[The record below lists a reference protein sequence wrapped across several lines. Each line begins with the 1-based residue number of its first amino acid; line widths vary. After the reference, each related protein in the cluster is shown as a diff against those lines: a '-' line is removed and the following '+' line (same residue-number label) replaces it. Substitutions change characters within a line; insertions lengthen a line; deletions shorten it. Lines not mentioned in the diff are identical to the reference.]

1 MKALDALQSAD
12 FSLSEFLAASENS
25 PALANKDIDAQV
37 RALTS
42 AIKNELKVDY
52 SKTVAFKPGE
62 KERVQSIYINYL
74 TNKKDDFNSHYIQ
87 LLAWHLHELKIM
99 QKNGNPLSIFE
110 YSPNPL
116 APFTVI
122 EKTFRLFHK
131 KRIDVEK
138 ISYALILNYLN
149 NYKVASNRYKKELRA
164 YLKSIKFSEDSDV
177 YFDINNVLT
186 YVAKRT
192 AKVAPPTEPYPKRLR
207 RLKIRLRTLDTV
219 YFSDAW
225 LEWMLKEANL
235 SDEEYVLKNL
245 DCSYFKIC
253 NEDKQ
258 KIIMAKIIH
267 DNSTYNL
274 MRANAESIC
283 LKYIFPA
290 IKKGS
295 PFTKE
300 FWDLNYTGIY
310 KIYLDNAWAFIEQ
323 TFVQNPNYKNMV
335 HFGGTL

>member
-87 LLAWHLHELKIM
+87 LLAWHLHELSLP
-99 QKNGNPLSIFE
+99 QKKGGHLTAFS
-110 YSPNPL
+110 YSPNLL
-116 APFTVI
+116 APFTII
-122 EKTFRLFHK
+122 EKTFRLFYK
-131 KRIDVEK
+131 KRIDVNK
-138 ISYALILNYLN
+138 VSYALVLTYLDNYRF
-149 NYKVASNRYKKELRA
+149 ASNRYKNELRR
-164 YLKSIKFSEDSDV
+164 YLRNIHFSDDLDV
-177 YFDINNVLT
+177 YFNIKNIMT
-186 YVAKRT
+186 YVVNKT
-192 AKVAPPTEPYPKRLR
+192 IKSAPSGEPFPERLL
-207 RLKIRLRTLDTV
+207 RLKIKPRTLETL

-225 LEWMLKEANL
+225 FAWMFKVADLT
-235 SDEEYVLKNL
+235 DEVYVLKNL
-245 DCSYFKIC
+245 NCGYFKRC
-253 NEDKQ
+253 NADLQ
-258 KIIMAKIIH
+258 KIIMAKIIY
-267 DNSTYNL
+267 DNSTYHL
-274 MRANAESIC
+274 MWANTELIC
-283 LKYIFPA
+283 LQYIFPA
-290 IKKGS
+290 IEKGN

-300 FWDLNYTGIY
+300 FWNLNYTGIY
-310 KIYLDNAWAFIEQ
+310 KMYLDDAWIFIEQ